1 MRRILRVSGDAAK
14 TPGGPALVP
23 ARLARRDGAN
33 SHHWQGAMQGD
44 ATIIGT
50 FVLHVSGDPMR
61 IPFLSRHH
69 HRHRSRGQSLVELA
83 LILPVILL
91 IVMFAVD
98 FGRAFYS
105 WVTITNAT
113 RVGANYAAANPNDAY
128 PNAPYTAL
136 VQAEALNAICP
147 ITGTFNPTFLDGS
160 DAGTATKNLGD
171 SARVAVSCNFRV
183 LTPVIGSILSNTV
196 QISASSAFPIRTGAQ
211 Q

>member
-1 MRRILRVSGDAAK
+1 MRLSF
-14 TPGGPALVP
+14 PS
-23 ARLARRDGAN
+23 RRN
-33 SHHWQGAMQGD
+33 
-44 ATIIGT
+44 
-50 FVLHVSGDPMR
+50 R
-61 IPFLSRHH
+61 R
-69 HRHRSRGQSLVELA
+69 RSRGQSLVELA

-128 PNAPYTAL
+128 PNATYTAL
-136 VQAEALNAICP
+136 VRAEGLITTCP
-147 ITGTFNPTFLDGS
+147 ITGTIDPEFLDGP
-160 DAGTATKNLGD
+160 DAGTAKTNLGD

-196 QISASSAFPIRTGAQ
+196 RISAISAFPIRTGAQ